1 MEKQDLSTSL
11 RVLITKL
18 LSQGLTPNYEEVI
31 KFIDKHGTHYEDIAY
46 LFDTLDYIKEDSL
59 LLKLKIQE
67 IKLHRIVKFLEA
79 PQENE
84 SLSCPKIKKDLTDDV
99 IYIDATA
106 GKQPFY
112 KITPEIKQKLRVI
125 NIDYPEEGTTKP
137 FYEVTSKEKD
147 GVIYEFS
154 RVLEI
159 DHTGKV
165 VKVSQ
170 ESSKPLTNPNRK
182 KQQPSQT
189 IYHGIVGEL
198 FEDLL
203 KKEEQKDL
211 EV

>member
-1 MEKQDLSTSL
+1 M
-11 RVLITKL
+11 
-18 LSQGLTPNYEEVI
+18 
-31 KFIDKHGTHYEDIAY
+31 
-46 LFDTLDYIKEDSL
+46 

-84 SLSCPKIKKDLTDDV
+84 IQICSKPKKDLTDDV

-125 NIDYPEEGTTKP
+125 NIDYPEEGMTKP

-147 GVIYEFS
+147 GVMYEFS

-182 KQQPSQT
+182 KQQPSAET

-203 KKEEQKDL
+203 KKEEQKNL